1 MAEGG
6 AGMAKGTLLSV
17 RRQEATPE
25 LPVVQ
30 TRTAQV
36 QILMEQMSTEATA
49 PARAGAPR
57 SLKELRGPR
66 PWPVL
71 GNLPQLDLP
80 RMHKTLERWA
90 DEYGPLYRLTLGG
103 KTVVVIADGPLIAG
117 LLRDRPDGWRRIGVI
132 GSVIKEMGGDGVFT
146 AEGDDWRRQRRLV
159 MSAFDPSHLARFFP
173 SLVRV
178 TERLDRRIGA
188 AAQSGEAI
196 DLQAQLMRY
205 TVDVTAGLAF
215 GADVNTIDAGH
226 DVLQAHLDKLFP
238 MIYRRINLPFPY
250 WRHVRLPIDR
260 DFDRHLAKV
269 HKAVRGFVEEARLRM
284 AAEPE
289 RAAKPPNL
297 LEALLAARDADGSAL
312 GEAQIA
318 GNVLTVLLGGED
330 TTANTLGWALYL
342 LHRDRDAWQRLVDEV
357 DATVDDERV
366 LRDFDRTRGL
376 DYVEECIHEAM
387 RLRPVAPLIFVES
400 NRDSTLAGMPMRKG
414 TIVFCVMRYPAV
426 VTAGLGSDA
435 AEFRPARWLDGGSEG
450 IRALNRS
457 SMPFGGGPRLCPGR
471 YLALLEM
478 KMVLSLI
485 ARNYTL
491 VDVGTESGEPP
502 AERLA
507 FAMFPVGLRMKLA
520 PRPGR

>member
-1 MAEGG
+1 
-6 AGMAKGTLLSV
+6 
-17 RRQEATPE
+17 
-25 LPVVQ
+25 
-30 TRTAQV
+30 
-36 QILMEQMSTEATA
+36 MEHLSTEAATQ
-49 PARAGAPR
+49 PARAPAPQ
-57 SLKELRGPR
+57 SLKDLRGPR

-80 RMHKTLERWA
+80 RMHETLERWA

-103 KTVVVIADGPLIAG
+103 RPIVVLADGPLIAG
-117 LLRDRPDGWRRIGVI
+117 ILRDRPDGWRRIGVI
-132 GSVIKEMGGDGVFT
+132 ASVINEMDGDGVFT

-159 MSAFDPSHLARFFP
+159 MSAFDPGHLARFFP

-178 TERLDRRIGA
+178 TERFDRRLGA
-188 AAQSGEAI
+188 AAQGGEAI

-215 GADVNTIDAGH
+215 GSDVNTIEAGR
-226 DVLQAHLDKLFP
+226 DVLQAHLDKVFP

-250 WRHVRLPIDR
+250 WRHVRLPSDR
-260 DFDRHLAKV
+260 AFDRHLAEV
-269 HKAVRGFVEEARLRM
+269 HKAVHRFIDEARLRM
-284 AAEPE
+284 ADEPE

-297 LEALLAARDADGSAL
+297 LEALLAARDAVGTAL
-312 GEAQIA
+312 SEAQIA

-342 LHRDRDAWQRLVDEV
+342 LHRDRDAWQRLVAEV
-357 DATVDDERV
+357 DATLGDERV
-366 LRDFDRTRGL
+366 LREFDRTRGL
-376 DYVEECIHEAM
+376 DFVEACIHEAM

-400 NRDSTLAGMPMRKG
+400 NRDATLSGMPIRKG
-414 TIVFCVMRYPAV
+414 TIVFCVMRKPAV
-426 VTAGLGSDA
+426 DTATLGGDA
-435 AEFRPARWLDGGSEG
+435 AEFRPARWLDGGSDG
-450 IRALNRS
+450 ARALNRAAMS
-457 SMPFGGGPRLCPGR
+457 FGGGPRLCPGR
-471 YLALLEM
+471 YLALVEM

-491 VDVGTESGEPP
+491 VDVGTASGAAP

-507 FAMFPVGLRMKLA
+507 FAMFPVGLRMRLA

>member
-1 MAEGG
+1 MQHLSPHVVAE
-6 AGMAKGTLLSV
+6 
-17 RRQEATPE
+17 
-25 LPVVQ
+25 
-30 TRTAQV
+30 
-36 QILMEQMSTEATA
+36 
-49 PARAGAPR
+49 RAAAPR
-57 SLKELRGPR
+57 KLSDLRGPR

-80 RMHKTLERWA
+80 RMHKRLEAWA
-90 DEYGPLYRLTLGG
+90 EEYGPLYRLKLGR
-103 KTVVVIADGPLIAG
+103 KTIVVLADGPLIAG
-117 LLRDRPDGWRRIGVI
+117 LLRDRPDGWKRIGVI
-132 GSVIKEMGGDGVFT
+132 GSVINEMGGDGVFT

-159 MSAFDPSHLARFFP
+159 MSAFDPGHLARFFP

-178 TERLDRRIGA
+178 TERFDRRLGA
-188 AAQSGEAI
+188 AARSGEAI

-215 GADVNTIDAGH
+215 GSDVNTIEAGH
-226 DVLQAHLDKLFP
+226 DVLQAHLDKVFP

-260 DFDRHLAKV
+260 DFDRHLVEV
-269 HKAVRGFVEEARLRM
+269 HKAVRGFIDEARLRI

-312 GEAQIA
+312 SEAQIA

-330 TTANTLGWALYL
+330 TTANTLGWTLYL
-342 LHRDRDAWQRLVDEV
+342 LHRDREAWQRLVDEV
-357 DATVDDERV
+357 DATLGDERV
-366 LRDFDRTRGL
+366 LREFDRAREL
-376 DYVEECIHEAM
+376 DYVEACIQEAM
-387 RLRPVAPLIFVES
+387 RLRPVAPLVFVES
-400 NRDSTLAGMPMRKG
+400 NRESTLAGMPLRKG
-414 TIVFCVMRYPAV
+414 TIVFCVMRKPAID
-426 VTAGLGSDA
+426 TATLGSDA
-435 AEFRPARWLDGGSEG
+435 AEFRPARWLDGGVEG
-450 IRALNRS
+450 TRALNRA

-471 YLALLEM
+471 YLALVEM

-502 AERLA
+502 AEKLA

>member
-1 MAEGG
+1 
-6 AGMAKGTLLSV
+6 
-17 RRQEATPE
+17 
-25 LPVVQ
+25 
-30 TRTAQV
+30 
-36 QILMEQMSTEATA
+36 MEQSSPEVAAA
-49 PARAGAPR
+49 PAQAPR
-57 SLKELRGPR
+57 VLKDLSGPR

-80 RMHKTLERWA
+80 RMHEKLEGWA
-90 DEYGPLYRLTLGG
+90 DRYGPLYRLTLGA
-103 KTVVVIADGPLIAG
+103 KPIVVLADGPLIAG
-117 LLRDRPDGWRRIGVI
+117 ILRDRPDGWRRIGLI
-132 GSVIKEMGGDGVFT
+132 ASVINEMGGDGVFT

-159 MSAFDPSHLARFFP
+159 MSAFDPGHLARFFP

-178 TERLDRRIGA
+178 TERFDRRLAEA
-188 AAQSGEAI
+188 ARRGEAI

-215 GADVNTIDAGH
+215 GSDVNTIEGGS
-226 DVLQAHLDKLFP
+226 DVLQAHLDKVLP
-238 MIYRRINLPFPY
+238 MIYRRINMPFPY
-250 WRHVRLPIDR
+250 WRHLRLPIDR
-260 DFDRHLAKV
+260 AFDRHLAEV
-269 HKAVRGFVEEARLRM
+269 HKAVHRFIDEARGRL

-312 GEAQIA
+312 SEAQIA

-342 LHRDRDAWQRLVDEV
+342 LHRDRAAWDKLVAEV
-357 DATVDDERV
+357 DATGADGERV

-376 DYVEECIHEAM
+376 DYLEACLHEAM

-400 NRDSTLAGMPMRKG
+400 LRDTTLAGMPLRRG
-414 TIVFCVMRYPAV
+414 TIVFCVMRKPA
-426 VTAGLGSDA
+426 TDPATLGGDA
-435 AEFRPARWLDGGSEG
+435 AEFRPARWLDGGAEVT
-450 IRALNRS
+450 RALSRAA
-457 SMPFGGGPRLCPGR
+457 MPFGAGPRLCPGR
-471 YLALLEM
+471 YLALVEM

-491 VDVGTESGEPP
+491 VDVGTESGTAP

>member
-1 MAEGG
+1 MDR
-6 AGMAKGTLLSV
+6 SS
-17 RRQEATPE
+17 PE
-25 LPVVQ
+25 VV
-30 TRTAQV
+30 A
-36 QILMEQMSTEATA
+36 A
-49 PARAGAPR
+49 PAARV
-57 SLKELRGPR
+57 LKDLPGPR

-80 RMHKTLERWA
+80 RMHEKLEGWA
-90 DEYGPLYRLTLGG
+90 DRYGPLYRLTLGG
-103 KTVVVIADGPLIAG
+103 KPIVVLADGPLIASI
-117 LLRDRPDGWRRIGVI
+117 LRDRPDGWRRIGVI
-132 GSVIKEMGGDGVFT
+132 ASVINEMGGDGVFT

-159 MSAFDPSHLARFFP
+159 MSAFDPGHLARFFP

-178 TERLDRRIGA
+178 TERFDRRLAEA
-188 AAQSGEAI
+188 ARSGEAI

-215 GADVNTIDAGH
+215 GSDVNTIEGGS
-226 DVLQAHLDKLFP
+226 DVLQAHLDKVFP

-250 WRHVRLPIDR
+250 WRHLRLPVDR
-260 DFDRHLAKV
+260 AFDRHLAEV
-269 HKAVRGFVEEARLRM
+269 HKAVHRFIDEARARL

-312 GEAQIA
+312 SEAQIA

-330 TTANTLGWALYL
+330 TTANTLGWALHL
-342 LHRDRDAWQRLVDEV
+342 LHRDRAAWDTLVAEV
-357 DATVDDERV
+357 DATVAGDERV

-376 DYVEECIHEAM
+376 DYLEACLHEAM

-400 NRDSTLAGMPMRKG
+400 RRDTMLAGMPLRQG
-414 TIVFCVMRYPAV
+414 TIVFCVMRKPAV
-426 VTAGLGSDA
+426 DPATLGADA
-435 AEFRPARWLDGGSEG
+435 AQFRPARWLDGGVEG
-450 IRALNRS
+450 TRALNRAA
-457 SMPFGGGPRLCPGR
+457 MPFGAGPRLCPGR
-471 YLALLEM
+471 YLALVEM

-491 VDVGTESGEPP
+491 VDVETESGKAP